1 MLNLNTLSTIER
13 LQEQNRAFHAAKAEK
28 KKVDEIKKQI
38 EEQSKKKKSR
48 WFVAQ
53 ECIMKFLQPLLV
65 SNAWFAV
72 RSRQY

>member
-48 WFVAQ
+48 
-53 ECIMKFLQPLLV
+53 
-65 SNAWFAV
+65 
-72 RSRQY
+72 